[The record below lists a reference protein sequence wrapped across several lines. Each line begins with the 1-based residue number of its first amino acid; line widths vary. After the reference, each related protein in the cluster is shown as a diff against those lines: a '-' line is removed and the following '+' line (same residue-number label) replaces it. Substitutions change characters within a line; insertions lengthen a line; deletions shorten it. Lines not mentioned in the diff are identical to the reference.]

1 MKMAE
6 TTAAAKAQPEP
17 AGTIQA
23 ADTRAPALS
32 AADVRA
38 AFERREEATRLLAAD
53 VEQIVAGARRLAERF
68 RSGATLY
75 AFGNGSDAGHVAVEF
90 MHPVIVGKPALPAL
104 APGNDAPTVNGVG
117 ARAGLAEP
125 FAHQLRHLGRPGDV
139 VLGITPDGRCE
150 NVRRALDVARDLGMF
165 TLVLS
170 GGDPAD
176 APGADLSVTIRSSDA
191 LVVKELHV
199 AVYHLLWELV
209 HVFLEQLPQ
218 REPEPDGLPAGV
230 RELYPFLSGA
240 EGPAARGDDPLDS
253 TRRKLSEI
261 STLRYEVLDRC
272 APRLAAC
279 ASAMAQRFSAGG
291 RLFAF
296 GNGGSSTDAQDLA
309 TAFLHPP
316 PAPGGDRRALPA
328 LALTSDVAVVTAL
341 ANDVGFEVV
350 FSRQLAALARP
361 GDIAVGL
368 STSGGSANIVR
379 ALGEAARGGLLTAG
393 LAGHDGGRL
402 AALDE
407 LEHLFV
413 MPSSS
418 VHRIQ
423 EAQTTVYHVLYE
435 LTRQA
440 LRGTR
445 P

>member
-1 MKMAE
+1 MKMA
-6 TTAAAKAQPEP
+6 
-17 AGTIQA
+17 
-23 ADTRAPALS
+23 DTHAPVLGAEE
-32 AADVRA
+32 VRA
-38 AFERREEATRLLAAD
+38 AFTRREKATRLLAAD
-53 VEQIVAGARRLAERF
+53 AEQIVTGARELAERF
-68 RSGATLY
+68 RGGATLY

-90 MHPVIVGKPALPAL
+90 MHPVIVGKRALPAL
-104 APGNDAPTVNGVG
+104 APGNDAPTVNGLG

-150 NVRRALDVARDLGMF
+150 NVRRALDLARGLGMF

-176 APGADLSVTIRSSDA
+176 APKADLAVTVRSDDA
-191 LVVKELHV
+191 LVVKEHHV
-199 AVYHLLWELV
+199 AAYHLLWELA

-218 REPEPDGLPAGV
+218 CESEPGGLPTGV

-240 EGPAARGDDPLDS
+240 QGPAACDDDLLDS
-253 TRRKLSEI
+253 TRRKLTEI
-261 STLRYEVLDRC
+261 SALRDEVLDRC

-279 ASAMAQRFSAGG
+279 ASAMAERFSAGG

-309 TAFLHPP
+309 TTFLHPP
-316 PAPGGDRRALPA
+316 PAPDGDRRALPA

-368 STSGGSANIVR
+368 STSGGSSNIVR
-379 ALGEAARGGLLTAG
+379 ALSEAARGGLLTVG

-402 AALDE
+402 TALDG

-413 MPSSS
+413 IPSSS

-423 EAQTTVYHVLYE
+423 EAQTTAYHVLYE
-435 LTRQA
+435 LTVKA
-440 LRGTR
+440 LRGIR